1 VQGEHG
7 STNFP
12 IIVSLEYTVTS
23 GLRKE
28 QQNTAG
34 ILYGPKF
41 FYIIYKLIFYGLISK
56 LYYPMNRT

>member
-1 VQGEHG
+1 MQGEYG

-23 GLRKE
+23 GLRIE

-34 ILYGPKF
+34 ILYGPNF
-41 FYIIYKLIFYGLISK
+41 FLYIMYKLIFTG
-56 LYYPMNRT
+56 

>member
-1 VQGEHG
+1 MQGEYG

-23 GLRKE
+23 GLRIE

-34 ILYGPKF
+34 ILYGPNF
-41 FYIIYKLIFYGLISK
+41 FYIY
-56 LYYPMNRT
+56 NV